1 MFKICLVKHQ
11 FQIKKILSHSPVYD
25 PFTTK
30 SLYMSM
36 LPLGLDLLDYGSDIM
51 VANLLYKETS
61 TDWWFNLTL
70 MLILL
75 PLFLVNLFSIF
86 WFWQDHR
93 TKPDEIRK
101 SAMHGKV

>member
-1 MFKICLVKHQ
+1 MLTD
-11 FQIKKILSHSPVYD
+11 SPVYD
-25 PFTTK
+25 PFTNK
-30 SLYMSM
+30 SLLMSM
-36 LPLGLDLLDYGSDIM
+36 LSLGLDLLDYTSDIT

-101 SAMHGKV
+101 SAMHGELLLY